1 MSSVVTEELI
11 ARQSPEAQAILR
23 LLLAEIQELQSQLL
37 KLTPQ
42 NTSLPPSSQHP
53 HAKPI
58 PPKSKS
64 PRKRGGQPGHP
75 RHQRVLIPSAECAEV
90 IPLRPSVCSGCG
102 ERLRG
107 SDSEPRRH
115 QVWELPEIK
124 PVVTE
129 YQQHRLAC
137 PGCGKTTCASLPPGV
152 SRGQSGPNLVAFT
165 GLLMGH
171 FRQSKRR
178 AALFLQDL
186 LKFPCCP
193 ALTVKMQNQVA
204 AALKSPYDELQQE
217 LAKQPQVF
225 MDESPTKQANQKA
238 WLWTAVTN
246 LFAVFAIFSSR
257 KGDALPKLLGDSFR
271 GIINCDRAKMYW
283 QAERLQWCWAHLKRD
298 IQALIDHPDHQ
309 VKRLGH
315 DLMRQVKLMFQHWRT
330 YKSGDIDWPTFRA
343 LMTPIRE
350 TINDLLLR
358 GACSGNGRLVGMCQ
372 ELHNHREWLWTF
384 VDHEGIE
391 PTNNTAERALRPAVI
406 YRKLSFGTNSE
417 SGSRFLERILTV
429 SETCRLQNRSIY
441 DYLVTALQAHF
452 KQQPIPSLLP
462 DS

>member
-11 ARQSPEAQAILR
+11 ARQTPEAQAIIR
-23 LLLAEIQELQSQLL
+23 LLLAEIQELRSQVQELQSQLL

-42 NTSLPPSSQHP
+42 NSSLPPSSQHP
-53 HAKPI
+53 HAKPT
-58 PPKSKS
+58 PPKKKS
-64 PRKRGGQPGHP
+64 QRQRGGQPGHP
-75 RHQRVLIPSAECAEV
+75 RHQRVLIPSTECREV
-90 IPLRPSVCSGCG
+90 IPLRPRVCSGCG

-107 SDSEPRRH
+107 NDSEPRRH

-137 PGCGKTTCASLPPGV
+137 PGCGKTTCAPLPPGV
-152 SRGQSGPNLVAFT
+152 PRGQSGPNLVAFT

-204 AALKSPYDELQQE
+204 AALKSPYDELQRE

-257 KGDALPKLLGDSFR
+257 KGDALPKLLGDSFH
-271 GIINCDRAKMYW
+271 GIIHCDRAKMYW
-283 QAERLQWCWAHLKRD
+283 QAERLQWCWAHLKR
-298 IQALIDHPDHQ
+298 APKKEHGKP
-309 VKRLGH
+309 
-315 DLMRQVKLMFQHWRT
+315 
-330 YKSGDIDWPTFRA
+330 
-343 LMTPIRE
+343 
-350 TINDLLLR
+350 
-358 GACSGNGRLVGMCQ
+358 
-372 ELHNHREWLWTF
+372 
-384 VDHEGIE
+384 
-391 PTNNTAERALRPAVI
+391 
-406 YRKLSFGTNSE
+406 
-417 SGSRFLERILTV
+417 
-429 SETCRLQNRSIY
+429 
-441 DYLVTALQAHF
+441 
-452 KQQPIPSLLP
+452 
-462 DS
+462 